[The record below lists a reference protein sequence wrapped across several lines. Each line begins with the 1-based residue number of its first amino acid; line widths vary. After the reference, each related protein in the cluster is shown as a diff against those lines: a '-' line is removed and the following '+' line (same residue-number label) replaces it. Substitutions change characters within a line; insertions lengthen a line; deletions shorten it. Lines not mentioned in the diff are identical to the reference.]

1 MVKKASLCC
10 TIIFLVIYF
19 WFSKSNTKP
28 VRPSLP
34 LPQLES
40 ASNTSQT
47 VSSGLP
53 ALSTNTETNINK
65 VTTSSTKKHLSNE
78 TVLAEDYIVDCPDE
92 KTTQT
97 DEEREAEKQFI
108 SDHWQTSHN
117 PHIRINSAIFALN
130 STEQEHISKLQQ
142 YHELFPNNP
151 MVYDRLLDLCS
162 AKNSHYC
169 SPEFFDKAEQIDKQN
184 GMLLLKIANYYLL
197 NDNKSLAFDYI
208 RQASKL
214 TKFDVY
220 HFHYIENVWRSLKG
234 LLPENQF
241 SFEIAFGYSAALSWN
256 AMSFVDFC
264 KKQTEPNEID
274 ACIAVSQAMRDRG
287 RTGFIQIIGGALE
300 LHFAKANNNQAEI
313 DRISQLNKTKIN
325 TISDNKTIQAMKLLL
340 NDDSLAEDYL
350 INGKNFGEVE
360 TSKLLVK
367 EAIWRSKD
375 PNYNPCQQ

>member
-1 MVKKASLCC
+1 MKKALLCC
-10 TIIFLVIYF
+10 TVILLAIYL
-19 WFSKSNTKP
+19 WFSQSYTKP
-28 VRPSLP
+28 VQTSLP

-40 ASNTSQT
+40 APNTYQSTDKKPSVLASNTD
-47 VSSGLP
+47 
-53 ALSTNTETNINK
+53 TNIEKVSASHTNK
-65 VTTSSTKKHLSNE
+65 YHSNQ
-78 TVLAEDYIVDCPDE
+78 TLLADDYIVDCPDV

-117 PHIRINSAIFALN
+117 PHVSINAAIFTLK
-130 STEQEHISKLQQ
+130 STEQEHISMLLQ
-142 YHELFPNNP
+142 YHEQYPNNP

-162 AKNSHYC
+162 AQNSSYC
-169 SPEFFDKAEQIDKQN
+169 SPEFFDKAEQVDKQN

-197 NDNKSLAFDYI
+197 NNNKSLAFDYI

-220 HFHYIENVWRSLKG
+220 HFHYIESVWRSIKG
-234 LLPENQF
+234 LLPENKS
-241 SFEIAFGYSAALSWN
+241 SFDTAFGYSAALSWN
-256 AMSFVDFC
+256 AMSFVDYC
-264 KKQTEPNEID
+264 KKQTETNEID
-274 ACIAVSQAMRDRG
+274 ACIAVSQAMRDGG

-300 LHFAKANNNQAEI
+300 LHFAKVNNNQAEI
-313 DRISQLNKTKIN
+313 DRIGQLNKAKIN
-325 TISDNKTIQAMKLLL
+325 TISDNKTIQAMMLLL
-340 NDDSLAEDYL
+340 NDDTLAEDYL

-375 PNYNPCQQ
+375 PNYTPCQQ